1 MQDDQFT
8 KLFKYMTERFDTLEA
23 KVDEKSD
30 RTQVQQLQSAVD
42 GIAKGVDVQ
51 QVEQAAIKSQLNRQ
65 DAWIQQ
71 AAPKLKIKYDN
82 GG

>member
-1 MQDDQFT
+1 MVHMQDDQFT

-51 QVEQAAIKSQLNRQ
+51 QVEQAAIK
-65 DAWIQQ
+65 
-71 AAPKLKIKYDN
+71 
-82 GG
+82 